1 MRKRLIFNSVSGT
14 SLFLVNVVCVFLI
27 SPVVIRHL
35 GNRDYGI
42 WEILLSVC
50 GYMGLL
56 DLGVSP
62 AIVRYVSKEFTIG
75 DKGSR
80 NQLFNTALF
89 SLVLTGVLAC
99 IVTVIL
105 SFFPELLLNQSIV
118 DVPYLR
124 ILFLIVSATLLI
136 RFTSAF
142 FIAFLMGMQ
151 EHFFI
156 NSIRIGTAILG
167 TLSTYYCLMR
177 LQGHPI
183 IWIAVILMITGLIE
197 GLLAGI
203 WVLSRS
209 RDIEI
214 GARFVSWS
222 KLMELYSFGI
232 QSALFM
238 SADRIQRQ
246 SIPILISH
254 ALSVSQVVFYAIP
267 RRLAEYVQGF
277 SVAVGFP
284 AMAYFST
291 VEAQQKSVRDAWVE
305 VSRWTQVFSLGM
317 PLFTLAF
324 GSKFIALWIGDEYG
338 VQAHWIIIFFS
349 IALFFEGIA
358 PNSARLL
365 IGTGRHGLPA
375 KLLNCLSVVCV
386 LTSYFVAGTAGLP
399 GIAFVIMMSDIAG
412 VVMLLLFAC
421 KVVGISVFD
430 HLRLTVIKTI
440 IPLSCLGAILLYFVY
455 FAFPDTLIDM
465 GIKATA
471 ASFIY
476 IISIFIFTVSS
487 EEKSLI
493 RAHLPFGNI
502 SRSV

>member
-1 MRKRLIFNSVSGT
+1 MRKRLIFNSISGT
-14 SLFLVNVVCVFLI
+14 MLFVVNIVCVFLI
-27 SPVVIRHL
+27 SPVVIHHL

-42 WEILLSVC
+42 WEILLSIC

-62 AIVRYVSKEFTIG
+62 AIIRYVSKEFTIG

-89 SLVLTGVLAC
+89 AMVFTGMLAFL
-99 IVTVIL
+99 VTVIL
-105 SFFPELLLNQSIV
+105 SFFPEILLNQSTV

-124 ILFLIVSATLLI
+124 LLFIIVSANLLI
-136 RFTSAF
+136 RFTATF
-142 FIAFLMGMQ
+142 FIGFLMGMQ

-156 NSIRIGTAILG
+156 NCVRIGTAIVG
-167 TLSTYYCLMR
+167 TPATYYCLTY
-177 LQGHPI
+177 LQGQAI
-183 IWIAVILMITGLIE
+183 ITIGMIMMIGSLIE
-197 GLLAGI
+197 GVLTGF

-209 RDIEI
+209 RDIEL
-214 GARFVSWS
+214 GARFVSLS
-222 KLMELYSFGI
+222 KLKELYSFGI

-277 SVAVGFP
+277 SAAVGFP

-291 VEAQQKSVRDAWVE
+291 VEAQKKSIKDAWVE
-305 VSRWTQVFSLGM
+305 VSRWTQIFSLGM

-324 GSKFIALWIGDEYG
+324 GSKFIALWIGYEYG
-338 VQAHWIIIFFS
+338 VQAQWIIIFFS

-365 IGTGRHGLPA
+365 IGTGSHGLPA
-375 KLLNCLSVVCV
+375 KLLNCISVVCV
-386 LTSYFVAGTAGLP
+386 FTSYFAAGIAGLS
-399 GIAFVIMMSDIAG
+399 GIAFVIMMSSIVG
-412 VVMLLLFAC
+412 TVMLLLFAC
-421 KVVGISVFD
+421 NVVGISVFD

-440 IPLSCLGAILLYFVY
+440 IPLLFLGAILLYFMY
-455 FAFPDTLIDM
+455 FSPPDTLIDM

-471 ASFIY
+471 ALSVY
-476 IISIFIFTVSS
+476 IILIFIFTISS

-493 RAHLPFGNI
+493 RARLTFANA
-502 SRSV
+502 SRS